1 MSVIVACAY
10 ALLGTGFTFTMTSCG
25 AAAVF
30 LVKGKKSEKMQ
41 NLFLGFASGV
51 MLAASVWSL
60 LLPALDRAKDLVRI
74 PYIPVMGGFLLGS
87 VLFYILDSVLLRL
100 TEEYQNTSDIKEI
113 SKLFAAITLH
123 NIPEGMAVGLS
134 FALAIQDPVN
144 NPIAASIALATA
156 IGVQNFPEGAA
167 ISLPLH
173 QKGMRKRR
181 AFFYG
186 SLSGCV
192 EPVGGVLTVFLV
204 GTVKYLLPWLLS
216 FAAGAMI
223 YVVVDEL
230 IPASQ
235 TGERSNLGTIGAMIG
250 FLIMMTLDVVVK

>member
-1 MSVIVACAY
+1 
-10 ALLGTGFTFTMTSCG
+10 MTSCG

-173 QKGMRKRR
+173 QKGVRKRK

-250 FLIMMTLDVVVK
+250 FLIMMTLDVVVR